1 MKKLNII
8 ILAIA
13 SVTLFS
19 CGKDNLQPTNP
30 QTSSTATSVTKQDV
44 QFDEN
49 NSKTITWNELPENL
63 KNAEMFVAEKNTSAL
78 GKTTA
83 SYLTSVGPWGGSG
96 GSAYSIYPFASSDKI
111 YAIGVRAGAYVDGL
125 LVWYIRTNGTL
136 YSYSVGGT
144 GGAFYFQPFSA
155 TERITAIAGRSGKYL
170 DRLTI
175 YTNQK
180 SFSYGG
186 NGGSAFYAGTAAGT
200 QILGFYGG
208 AGKYVDRIGAYIY
221 SL

>member
-1 MKKLNII
+1 MKKLSVII
-8 ILAIA
+8 AVIA

-19 CGKDNLQPTNP
+19 CGKDNLQPANP
-30 QTSSTATSVTKQDV
+30 QSEPTVSADVKQDNE
-44 QFDEN
+44 FNES
-49 NSKTITWNELPENL
+49 NSTLLTWNELPGNL
-63 KNAEMFVAEKNTSAL
+63 KNAEMFVAEKTTFN
-78 GKTTA
+78 KTTA

-96 GSAYSIYPFASSDKI
+96 GGYYSIYPKASTDKI
-111 YAIGVRAGAYVDGL
+111 YAIGVRSGSLVDGL

-155 TERITAIAGRSGKYL
+155 TERITAIGGRSGKYL

-186 NGGSAFYAGTAAGT
+186 NGGSAFYAGTASGT

>member
-1 MKKLNII
+1 MKKLNIVI
-8 ILAIA
+8 AVIA

-19 CGKDNLQPTNP
+19 CGKDNLQPANPKTNV
-30 QTSSTATSVTKQDV
+30 TEATVTKQDN
-44 QFDEN
+44 QFDETN
-49 NSKTITWNELPENL
+49 TTKITWSQLPENL
-63 KNAEMFVAEKNTSAL
+63 KNAEMFVAEKSTVS
-78 GKTTA
+78 KTTA

-96 GSAYSIYPFASSDKI
+96 GGAYSIYPKASTDKI
-111 YAIGVRAGAYVDGL
+111 YAIGVRAGSYVDGL

-155 TERITAIAGRSGKYL
+155 TERITAIAGRSGSYV
-170 DRLTI
+170 DRLTV

-186 NGGSAFYAGTAAGT
+186 NGGSPFYAGTAAGT

-208 AGKYVDRIGAYIY
+208 SGAYVDRIGAYIY

>member
-1 MKKLNII
+1 MKKLNVII
-8 ILAIA
+8 VAIA
-13 SVTLFS
+13 SITLFS
-19 CGKDNLQPTNP
+19 CGKDNLQPTNQ
-30 QTSSTATSVTKQDV
+30 QTPSTATTVTKQEI
-44 QFDEN
+44 QYDEN
-49 NSKTITWNELPENL
+49 NSTKLTWNELPENL
-63 KNAEMFVAEKNTSAL
+63 KNAEMYVAEKSAL
-78 GKTTA
+78 SKTAA
-83 SYLTSVGPWGGSG
+83 SYLTSVGPWGGG
-96 GSAYSIYPFASSDKI
+96 GGAGYSIYPLASTDKI
-111 YAIGVRAGAYVDGL
+111 YAIGIRAGALVDGL

-180 SFSYGG
+180 AFSYGG
-186 NGGSAFYAGTAAGT
+186 NGGSPFFAGTAAGT

-208 AGKYVDRIGAYIY
+208 AGVYVDRIGAYIY